1 MKLKN
6 KILSIFFLLR
16 HKSCYDKQFFK
27 EGVKFGNG
35 DILFKGII
43 ELRTVEDMGEG
54 GVNKPGKS
62 GDVLYGR
69 PLQNSNTYYIY

>member
-16 HKSCYDKQFFK
+16 QKSCYDKQFFK

-35 DILFKGII
+35 DILFNGII

-54 GVNKPGKS
+54 GIKKLGKS
-62 GDVLYGR
+62 GDDLYGW
-69 PLQNSNTYYIY
+69 PLLSGLY